1 MAAPTTMI
9 LSVGAAFAAGIALTA
24 SLMLPSAKTGTDT
37 AVASHAKPT
46 VVAADPAAHDGAVQ
60 TPPRS
65 WSEPTKPRGSELQKP
80 VVSELKTLSPT
91 HPGSAPALVFNDTDT
106 PEAGEQGRTTL
117 AERPKASKSSERL
130 VIEPSLLQSAARLKS
145 TTIPVAKPRSVVASL
160 DRSRSE
166 PDASVER
173 QGEPVRSI
181 RRPSAARASETSS
194 QGQIDRKQAQ
204 RVRSE
209 FVSGDRTGPLRKPP
223 IVSLPIRPSERGY
236 EEHPSVGYRT
246 TSYPG
251 RGYLYADAGP
261 SAEIGGAPYKSQR
274 SIRAEGEPLI
284 NRRASAQT
292 GVMRWL
298 QEPVER

>member
-1 MAAPTTMI
+1 MAAPITMI

-37 AVASHAKPT
+37 AVASYAKPT

-80 VVSELKTLSPT
+80 VVSELKTLRTT
-91 HPGSAPALVFNDTDT
+91 HTGSAPALVFNDSDS
-106 PEAGEQGRTTL
+106 PEAGEQGGTTL
-117 AERPKASKSSERL
+117 AERPKASKSSERP
-130 VIEPSLLQSAARLKS
+130 VIEPSLFQNATRVKPTA
-145 TTIPVAKPRSVVASL
+145 IPVAKPRSVVASL

-166 PDASVER
+166 PEATFAR
-173 QGEPVRSI
+173 RGEPVKSL

-194 QGQIDRKQAQ
+194 QSQIDRKQAQ
-204 RVRSE
+204 RVHGE
-209 FVSGDRTGPLRKPP
+209 FVSGDRTGPFRKPP
-223 IVSLPIRPSERGY
+223 IVSLPIRPSERRY
-236 EEHPSVGYRT
+236 EEHPGVGYRT
-246 TSYPG
+246 ASYPG
-251 RGYLYADAGP
+251 RGYVYADAGS
-261 SAEIGGAPYKSQR
+261 SAEVGAPYRSQR
-274 SIRAEGEPLI
+274 SIAAEGEPLI
-284 NRRASAQT
+284 NRRPSAQT